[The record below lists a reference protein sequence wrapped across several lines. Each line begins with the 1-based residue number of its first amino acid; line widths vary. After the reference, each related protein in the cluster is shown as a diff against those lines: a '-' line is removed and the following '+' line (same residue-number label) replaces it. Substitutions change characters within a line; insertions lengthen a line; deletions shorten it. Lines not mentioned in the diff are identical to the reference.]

1 MPTRGMLSV
10 GSLCNPREPA
20 QPATALRPE
29 LGTEGG
35 RPAPDVEQ
43 AAVTSDVESKED
55 ASKKEEQGAAAL
67 SELFAWIGPAGT
79 QKLLTARCQL
89 ACAHGQT
96 LHLGMQPEPARK
108 VKQQQRA
115 VELRCGAEVY

>member
-1 MPTRGMLSV
+1 MPARAMLSV

-43 AAVTSDVESKED
+43 AAVTSDAESKED
-55 ASKKEEQGAAAL
+55 ASKKEEQSYLIPARSPFARPPAAA
-67 SELFAWIGPAGT
+67 I
-79 QKLLTARCQL
+79 
-89 ACAHGQT
+89 
-96 LHLGMQPEPARK
+96 
-108 VKQQQRA
+108 
-115 VELRCGAEVY
+115 LRRR